1 MKKTVFVLI
10 FIFCVSLITSSN
22 TLAFDFV
29 TLTSKDND
37 GHWAEDSTETLK
49 ALGVMNGYD
58 GYSKPDDIITRG
70 EFAALVT
77 RAFGLADNPGAQVF
91 KDVSKDNIF
100 FNNINAAHD
109 AGLIDGFPDK
119 TFRPA
124 NMVTR
129 EEIML
134 MLSRLTAG
142 SAANQKVNF
151 TDIDSQYKYINQ
163 LSKITSDGIING
175 YPDGSFR
182 PYAKTTRAEAASMIL
197 SAMNKYMATASTNE
211 ALNVAQN
218 FLSNHFSNVH
228 NDITGSA
235 LNDSKYIKYTYEKAK
250 ALGYTVENQMTNLNF
265 ETFEQKGPFTTLNAS
280 YTVKRSI
287 NGVPKVYSGKSQIKL
302 ITQKNTTKV
311 FEHNSQ
317 IIKSGPINLTWEV
330 YTQPPKYE
338 TAGVNVVSPTCFR
351 VSNSQRSANAVDGL
365 HTESGQTLYFNSSL
379 NDNYVSYARANNY
392 EIWAMYKTD
401 FETNTASVFLNSH
414 AARKQ
419 AADYLTEYILKYSLD
434 GINFDFENMYST
446 DRGAYTNHVKEIT
459 LMAHTLGAT
468 VSVDVNKYEP
478 TSLNWSM
485 CYDRDKLSE
494 IADYI
499 ALMAYDQ
506 YYAGGKTAGPVS
518 GLDWA
523 EKCITL
529 TLSEV
534 ENQKLILGMPYYV
547 RCWQIKNGKAV
558 SSEAVSMM
566 TAQKYIEENSAA
578 AEYDSKHS
586 LIKYSWEKDGKSYVL
601 WLENAESIRA
611 RVKLAKKH
619 NLAGVASWRR
629 GFETADVWTAI
640 KDELFGNFNI
650 S

>member
-10 FIFCVSLITSSN
+10 FIFCVSLITASN
-22 TLAFDFV
+22 ALAFDFI

-37 GHWAEDSTETLK
+37 GHWAENATETLK

-58 GYSKPDDIITRG
+58 GYSEPDDIITRG

-77 RAFGLADNPGAQVF
+77 RAFGLDDNSGTQAF

-100 FNNINAAHD
+100 FANINAAYD

-119 TFRPA
+119 TFRPD

-134 MLSRLTAG
+134 MLSRLTAS
-142 SAANQKVNF
+142 SAPDQKIHF

-182 PYAKTTRAEAASMIL
+182 PYARTTRAEAASMIL
-197 SAMNKYMATASTNE
+197 GAMNKYMAPVSGNE
-211 ALNVAQN
+211 ALYVAHK
-218 FLSNHFSNVH
+218 FLTDYFSNIH
-228 NDITGSA
+228 KDITGSA
-235 LNDSKYIKYTYEKAK
+235 LNDSQYIKYTYEKAK
-250 ALGYTVENQMTNLNF
+250 ALGYTVENQMSDLSF
-265 ETFEQKGPFTTLNAS
+265 ESFEQNGPFTTFDAT
-280 YTVKRSI
+280 YTVKRNI
-287 NGVPKVYSGKSQIKL
+287 NGVPKIYFGKSEIKL
-302 ITQKNTTKV
+302 ITQKSTTKV
-311 FEHNSQ
+311 FEHNSR
-317 IIKSGPINLTWEV
+317 IIKSEPINLTWEV

-338 TAGVNVVSPTCFR
+338 TVGVNVVSPTCFR
-351 VSNSQRSANAVDGL
+351 VSNSQRSGNAVDGL
-365 HTESGQTLYFNSSL
+365 HTESGHTLYFNSSL
-379 NDNYVSYARANNY
+379 TDNYVSYARANNY

-401 FETNTASVFLNSH
+401 FDINTASIFLNSP

-419 AADYLTEYILKYSLD
+419 SADYLMEYMLRFSLD
-434 GINFDFENMYST
+434 GINFDFENMYSN
-446 DRGAYTNHVKEIT
+446 DKGAYTNHVKEIT
-459 LMAHTLGAT
+459 LIAHTLGAT

-518 GLDWA
+518 GLDWT

-566 TAQKYIEENSAA
+566 TAQKYIEENNVK
-578 AEYDSKHS
+578 AEFDAKHS
-586 LIKYSWEKDGKSYVL
+586 LTKYSWEKDGKSYVL
-601 WLENAESIRA
+601 WLENSESIRA
-611 RVKLAKKH
+611 RVTLAKKY

-629 GFETADVWTAI
+629 GFETTDIWTTI
-640 KDELFGNFNI
+640 KNELGI
-650 S
+650 